1 MVWFMKN
8 NTIHNEIKANIARS
22 GITLT
27 EVVRQM
33 NLSRSPRNQ
42 TSVQNISNKLSR
54 GTIKYSEILEIA
66 HVLQMDIVWSKSQKE
81 ELPNV

>member
-33 NLSRSPRNQ
+33 NLSRSPGNQ